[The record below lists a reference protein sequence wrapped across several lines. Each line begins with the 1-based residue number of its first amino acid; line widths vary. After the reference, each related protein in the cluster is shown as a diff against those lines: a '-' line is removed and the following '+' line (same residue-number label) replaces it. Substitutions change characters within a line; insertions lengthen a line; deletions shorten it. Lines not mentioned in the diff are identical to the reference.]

1 MTGHGPRIAERP
13 SPNHGERRGSGAVDM
28 LVLHYT
34 GMPTA
39 EAALDRLCD
48 PAAAVGAHYLVDEA
62 GGVWRLVPEDRRAW
76 HAGAASW
83 RGRRDINSASIG
95 IELANPG
102 HAGGCPPFP
111 KTQMEAA
118 LALCR
123 DILARHPIPAR
134 HVLGHSDV
142 APGRKRDPGER
153 FDWNW
158 LAAHG
163 VGLALRDAD
172 PPGGDC
178 RPGDEGGDVER
189 LQAALAA
196 FGYGVAADGRFGP
209 STRAAVEAFQRHF
222 RPARIDGAA
231 DRATRARVA
240 GVLAQCVDP
249 RRGKDYLAPGI
260 GRPDGRAPA
269 R

>member
-1 MTGHGPRIAERP
+1 MPRRP
-13 SPNHGERRGSGAVDM
+13 GAPSD
-28 LVLHYT
+28 
-34 GMPTA
+34 
-39 EAALDRLCD
+39 
-48 PAAAVGAHYLVDEA
+48 
-62 GGVWRLVPEDRRAW
+62 
-76 HAGAASW
+76 
-83 RGRRDINSASIG
+83 
-95 IELANPG
+95 
-102 HAGGCPPFP
+102 
-111 KTQMEAA
+111 
-118 LALCR
+118 
-123 DILARHPIPAR
+123 PAR

-153 FDWNW
+153 FDWSR

-178 RPGDEGGDVER
+178 RPGDAGGDVER

-209 STRAAVEAFQRHF
+209 ATRAAVEAFQRHF

-231 DRATRARVA
+231 DRATRARLA

-260 GRPDGRAPA
+260 GRRMAARRRGSAGGRKVRAPREHGA
-269 R
+269 G